1 MKKMVL
7 KVPLQHKAESLEPE
21 TCVVEKIVL
30 LRHQAF
36 EEMRANPLRDSP
48 YIAENKRFM
57 WCDAKSEHCV
67 LFLDC
72 EGEDGLLVQSEG
84 YSYARRAQFIPGA
97 KNLVYAAEMTPAEQ
111 RIHGYLADMVEE
123 AAKQMHR
130 GEESFSF
137 RELAEEVT
145 SHDLEDVLGQALAE
159 RLQDRADIETAE
171 YTPLGIDYQ
180 PDLRVK
186 PKELYTMR
194 LITPLQIATLPDE
207 DKDESY
213 SIDPK
218 EATCCRDAIN
228 RFMQDYL
235 EEDERDRG
243 MMQYYDSRSPIG
255 EKIWSAF
262 PSVEVVDGRLM
273 GVLTC
278 QFTEPLSEPESAEFC
293 RWWRGQRSDGYGE
306 GLEQHPINT
315 EEFGEIY
322 VSLWDGTDD
331 CRMELNA
338 ADFGE
343 ESPEIGGISF

>member
-7 KVPLQHKAESLEPE
+7 KVPLQHKAECFAPE
-21 TCVVEKIVL
+21 TCVVEKVVL

-36 EEMRANPLRDSP
+36 EEMRANSLRDNP
-48 YIAENKRFM
+48 YIIENKRFM

-72 EGEDGLLVQSEG
+72 EGEDVLLVQSEG
-84 YSYARRAQFIPGA
+84 FSYARRAQFIPGA

-145 SHDLEDVLGQALAE
+145 SRDLEDVLGQALAK
-159 RLQDRADIETAE
+159 RLQNRADVAAAE
-171 YTPLGIDYQ
+171 YAPLGIDYQ
-180 PDLRVK
+180 PDIRVK

-194 LITPLQIATLPDE
+194 LITPLQIEAVSE
-207 DKDESY
+207 DDFEDRY
-213 SIDPK
+213 AIDPQ
-218 EATCCRDAIN
+218 AAVGCRNAIN

-243 MMQYYDSRSPIG
+243 LMQYYDSRSPVS

-262 PSVEVVDGRLM
+262 PSMEVVDGRLM

-278 QFTEPLSEPESAEFC
+278 QFSEPGSGSLLLHWDPRAHSSCSRAPGARSRF
-293 RWWRGQRSDGYGE
+293 WWSIPRSSVRV
-306 GLEQHPINT
+306 T
-315 EEFGEIY
+315 
-322 VSLWDGTDD
+322 S
-331 CRMELNA
+331 
-338 ADFGE
+338 
-343 ESPEIGGISF
+343 